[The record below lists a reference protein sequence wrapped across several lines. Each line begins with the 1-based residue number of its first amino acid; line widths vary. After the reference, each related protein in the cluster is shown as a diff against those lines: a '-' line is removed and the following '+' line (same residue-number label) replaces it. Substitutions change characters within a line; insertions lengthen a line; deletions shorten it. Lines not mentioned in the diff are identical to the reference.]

1 MTTGKALLAL
11 RQSAGEHGPERE
23 EREDRGGLEANA
35 DALQF
40 AGLLLGAAAP
50 PGARTILFACASENT
65 PSQQLIQETAR
76 ALRLIRSSRV
86 AVVLLSESEPEQ
98 VAPDDQYLLE
108 SSLSRDWSAVGDAS
122 LATFYWHR
130 RPEGRTP
137 VPAAALAEL
146 AGSMQGRFDF
156 ILVDGGPVGTSAQP
170 VLLAPLC
177 TASVLLVQP
186 GITTITEVQT
196 SQTLLL
202 QAQARLLGFV
212 FVQTT

>member
-1 MTTGKALLAL
+1 MTTGKALLPL
-11 RQSAGEHGPERE
+11 RQSTAEFGPERGE
-23 EREDRGGLEANA
+23 SEDRGGIEANA

-50 PGARTILFACASENT
+50 PGTILFASASENT
-65 PSQQLIQETAR
+65 PSRQMIQETAR
-76 ALRLIRSSRV
+76 ALRLIRSCRV
-86 AVVLLSESEPEQ
+86 AVALLSESEPEQ

-108 SSLSRDWSAVGDAS
+108 ASLSRDWTAIGDAS
-122 LATFYWHR
+122 LAMFYWHR

-137 VPAAALAEL
+137 VPAAAFAEL
-146 AGSMQGRFDF
+146 AASMQGRFDF
-156 ILVDGGPVGTSAQP
+156 ILVDGGTVGTSAQP

-177 TASVLLVQP
+177 TASVLLVKP

-202 QAQARLLGFV
+202 QTHARLLGFA
-212 FVQTT
+212 FVQTI